1 MRLHR
6 KKIVGMIKL
15 DYKQK
20 EGVCLKIA
28 LCDDDQ
34 SQIDSLQAFLALYQ
48 TTRGLTFSI
57 TPFISGEALLNS
69 SEQFQIIFMDIYM
82 DGLSGTETIR
92 RLGGDPQ
99 VVFITTSREHA
110 IEAFGLGAT
119 HYLLKPL
126 EQSAVWEAMDRCL
139 SRLGETAQPVLYIQN
154 NQGNIFIPTTQIDYI
169 EVYNKLCIVHTDQ
182 QQFQTYTPLNT
193 LFEQLDNHQFLR
205 PQRSFVVNME
215 YIASFLSNK
224 LVLKDGTEISLSRNN
239 RNELKLQYQRFL
251 FDLTRRYQP

>member
-1 MRLHR
+1 M
-6 KKIVGMIKL
+6 
-15 DYKQK
+15 
-20 EGVCLKIA
+20 KIA

-139 SRLGETAQPVLYIQN
+139 SRLGETAQPVLHIQN

-224 LVLKDGTEISLSRNN
+224 LILKDGTEISLSRNN
-239 RNELKLQYQRFL
+239 
-251 FDLTRRYQP
+251 

>member
-1 MRLHR
+1 
-6 KKIVGMIKL
+6 
-15 DYKQK
+15 
-20 EGVCLKIA
+20 
-28 LCDDDQ
+28 
-34 SQIDSLQAFLALYQ
+34 
-48 TTRGLTFSI
+48 
-57 TPFISGEALLNS
+57 
-69 SEQFQIIFMDIYM
+69 MDIYM

-99 VVFITTSREHA
+99 VVFITASREHA

-139 SRLGETAQPVLYIQN
+139 SRLGETAQPVLHIQN

-224 LVLKDGTEISLSRNN
+224 LILKDGTEISLSRNN

>member
-1 MRLHR
+1 M
-6 KKIVGMIKL
+6 
-15 DYKQK
+15 
-20 EGVCLKIA
+20 KIA

-139 SRLGETAQPVLYIQN
+139 SRLGETAQPVLHIQN

-193 LFEQLDNHQFLR
+193 FFEQLDNHQFLR

-224 LVLKDGTEISLSRNN
+224 LILKDGTEISLSRNN